1 MSARTLAAHLRRYPL
16 WYALGAVWL
25 IGVLALPIVKGTAL
39 ADVFDGGGSGGAQVA
54 AGDGAGA
61 PSIGDGGSTIGTDG
75 GAVVDG
81 VPGLLPETI
90 GTVAKDDDE
99 GDALE
104 IVPPEV
110 LDAIFDALP
119 PLVFPAVPREL
130 EPLTN
135 AIAPLAAPGCSG
147 LGLGGVV
154 VAVAAQTAEGVPLER
169 LLPYL
174 APASTACAA
183 FPLAPVHTVCEADQ
197 PFVQDLGGLTT
208 TPPILGL
215 GIDEIRAFET
225 LMANQFGT
233 TVPSIA
239 DELSKQLS
247 CRLVS

>member
-25 IGVLALPIVKGTAL
+25 VGILALPIVKGTAL
-39 ADVFDGGGSGGAQVA
+39 ADVLGGGDDGGSGVS
-54 AGDGAGA
+54 AGPGTTTPPA
-61 PSIGDGGSTIGTDG
+61 IGDDGLPVLIDPGSVDLSDRTGTTTLD
-75 GAVVDG
+75 
-81 VPGLLPETI
+81 
-90 GTVAKDDDE
+90 TVAKDDDK
-99 GDALE
+99 GDALD

-135 AIAPLAAPGCSG
+135 ALAPLAATGCSG
-147 LGLGGVV
+147 LGLAGVV

-183 FPLAPVHTVCEADQ
+183 FPLAPVHTVCEADK
-197 PFVQDLGGLTT
+197 PFVTDLGGLTT
-208 TPPILGL
+208 SPPILGL
-215 GIDEIRAFET
+215 GIDQIRAFET

-233 TVPSIA
+233 AIPSIA
-239 DELSKQLS
+239 DQLAQQLD
-247 CRLVS
+247 CHLVS